1 MEPEKFF
8 NPLFFRRFSMLYQ
21 PSRREFLQTAAA
33 TGVGVWVFAGSSP
46 KVSASPNERLA
57 FAGIGVS
64 GKGDSDISNAARF
77 ADIVALCDTD
87 KVRLNGA
94 NRRYPN
100 AKIYTDYRKLFD
112 EMEKSIDGATI
123 STADHMHAP
132 QGLMAMRMKKHVY
145 VQKPLARTM
154 YECRLMAKVA
164 KETGVCTQ
172 MGNHGSAG
180 DGLRRDA
187 AEIKAGMY
195 GDVKELHVWTN
206 RPIWPQ
212 GPETIRTMA
221 AYEEKVRR
229 ENPERAEQLI
239 ANMKRDTE
247 RRLRDVDWDLW
258 LGVAKPREFFP
269 GEKPSIYHPFGWRG
283 WWDFGTGA
291 LGDIACHSLNKY
303 MKALDLS
310 APISVVARTSGHDFD
325 VFPQSSEI
333 VFEYPDTPTRKGF
346 KFVWYDGGWFPSR
359 EFLKQHQFDYP
370 DPMPEGGDIIIGSE
384 GVRGHGRHVQKQG
397 VTVPEVQY
405 APKYA
410 EADGSIPGQNDDVR
424 NMFELMTAIKENK
437 PELCFSNFVTQAGP
451 LTEAMLLGNLAVWTA
466 SKPNEWGEKV
476 KWDSASMTI
485 TNLAE
490 LKTPG
495 VAELIKPVYRQ
506 GYTLD

>member
-1 MEPEKFF
+1 MKQ
-8 NPLFFRRFSMLYQ
+8 Q

-33 TGVGVWVFAGSSP
+33 TGVGYWVFAGRTP

-64 GKGDSDISNAARF
+64 GKGDSDIANAARF
-77 ADIVALCDTD
+77 ADIVAVCDID
-87 KVRLNGA
+87 KDRLNHA
-94 NRRYPN
+94 VQRYPQ
-100 AKIYTDYRKLFD
+100 AKPYTDFRKLID
-112 EMEKSIDGATI
+112 EMEKSIDAATI

-132 QGLMAMRMKKHVY
+132 IALMAMRRKKHVY

-154 YECRLMAKVA
+154 YECRLMSKVA

-172 MGNHGSAG
+172 MGNQGSAN

-187 AEIKAGMY
+187 AEMKAGVY
-195 GDVKELHVWTN
+195 GDIKEIHVWTD
-206 RPIWPQ
+206 RPINWWHQ
-212 GPETIRTMA
+212 GPETIRTMK

-229 ENPERAEQLI
+229 ENPNEAERLI
-239 ANMKRDTE
+239 AEMEANTE
-247 RRLRDVDWDLW
+247 HWLKNLDWDLW
-258 LGVAKPREFFP
+258 LGVAKPRDFFP
-269 GEKPSIYHPFGWRG
+269 GVDKPIYHPFGWRG

-325 VFPQSSEI
+325 IFPTSSEI

-346 KFVWYDGGWFPSR
+346 KFVWYDGGWYPSR
-359 EFLKQHQFDYP
+359 QFLNEHRFNYP
-370 DPMPEGGDIIIGSE
+370 DEMPIGGEIIIGTD
-384 GVRGHGRHVQKQG
+384 GVRGRGRNEQKQG

-405 APKYA
+405 APKYPDA
-410 EADGSIPGQNDDVR
+410 EGNIPEQQDDDPR
-424 NMFELMTAIKENK
+424 NMFELITAIKENK
-437 PELCFSNFVTQAGP
+437 PELCFSNFPRQAGP

-476 KWDSASMTI
+476 CWDAPNMKI
-485 TNLAE
+485 TNLAD

-495 VAELIKPVYRQ
+495 VADLIKPVYRE

>member
-1 MEPEKFF
+1 MK
-8 NPLFFRRFSMLYQ
+8 NKRI
-21 PSRREFLQTAAA
+21 SRRGFLKGTTLA
-33 TGVGVWVFAGSSP
+33 GVGFWVAAGTAP
-46 KVSASPNERLA
+46 QVRASANERLA
-57 FAGIGVS
+57 FAGIGIG
-64 GKGDSDISNAARF
+64 GKGGGDIANAARF
-77 ADIVALCDTD
+77 ADVVAICDVD
-87 KVRLNGA
+87 KGRLA
-94 NRRYPN
+94 SSARQYPN
-100 AKIYTDYRKLFD
+100 AKTYTDFRKLL
-112 EMEKSIDGATI
+112 EEQEKSIDAATI

-132 QGLMAMRMKKHVY
+132 AALMAMRMKKHVY

-172 MGNHGSAG
+172 MGNQGSAG
-180 DGLRRDA
+180 DGLRREA
-187 AEIKAGMY
+187 AEMKAGVY
-195 GDVKELHVWTN
+195 GDIKELHVWTN

-212 GPETIRTMA
+212 GPETIRTMK
-221 AYEEKVRR
+221 AYEEKVRK
-229 ENPERAEQLI
+229 ENPDNAEELI
-239 ANMKRDTE
+239 AAMKKKMEDQLKNVE
-247 RRLRDVDWDLW
+247 WDLW

-269 GEKPSIYHPFGWRG
+269 GEGAGIYHPFGWRG

-359 EFLKQHQFDYP
+359 EFLNEHGFRYP
-370 DPMPEGGDIIIGSE
+370 EQMPEGGDIIIGTE
-384 GVRGHGRHVQKQG
+384 GARGQGRNERKRG
-397 VTVPEVQY
+397 MTVPEVQY
-405 APKYA
+405 APKYPD
-410 EADGSIPGQNDDVR
+410 ADGNIAEKQDDDPR
-424 NMFELMTAIKENK
+424 NMFELITAIKENK
-437 PELCFSNFVTQAGP
+437 PELCFSNFPNQAGP

-476 KWDSASMTI
+476 LWDAPNMKI
-485 TNLAE
+485 TNLAD

-495 VAELIKPVYRQ
+495 VADLIKPVYRE
-506 GYTLD
+506 GYVLD